1 MRGGLLCM
9 ALLAAAC
16 GGTADNSGP
25 PAPAPAAPA
34 DACQNDIRTCMQQ
47 RSTPPPAT
55 IDTSKT
61 YQATVKTSKGD
72 FVINLD
78 AKAAPVTVNNFVY
91 LSQHGFYDGL
101 TFHRY
106 VAGFVIQGG
115 DPQGDGRGGPGYK
128 LPNETNPAPWT
139 KGSLGMASSPAGVN
153 GSQFFVVLADAPSLA
168 TSGVYN
174 HFGVVVQGMEVASA
188 LREGDKIVNVA
199 ITAT

>member
-1 MRGGLLCM
+1 MKQLLVSL
-9 ALLAAAC
+9 AVLLAAC
-16 GGTADNSGP
+16 GSAQDEGSPP
-25 PAPAPAAPA
+25 PAAAAPPG

-47 RSTPPPAT
+47 RTSPPPAT
-55 IDTSKT
+55 IDTAKT

-72 FVINLD
+72 FTIRLD
-78 AKAAPVTVNNFVY
+78 AKAAPITVNNFVY

-115 DPQGDGRGGPGYK
+115 DPQGDGLGGPGYK
-128 LPNETNPAPWT
+128 LPNETNPAPWL

-174 HFGVVVQGMEVASA
+174 HFGAVAQGMEVAAA
-188 LREGDKIVNVA
+188 LRQGDKIVHVE